1 MIADV
6 VQRYKELLVESK
18 VLDKEQKVLIEPTT
32 KDFEEIND
40 KVVVLQQ
47 GNECW
52 DYSVLNKIDF
62 IITSS
67 IWLKNKYSEL
77 NKKTILLEFPIK
89 DIFKKKTN
97 WKSREDSIYYHGR
110 VLPEKVPLLDLKKI
124 LQSGIEVVMR
134 GPICKKYWTEEDIET
149 EEFNLYKKALL
160 EIKSEFDNLLLLPAT
175 EDENIIINELNKYK
189 FYFTISKGEAFNVAL
204 QEAIACGTMPIVRR
218 NQAYWWAD
226 CLFSGFSKVEDLI
239 VKYNVFKDEDL
250 EEYSDIIAKEIK
262 VRCSLEAIHDKY
274 ERQLTQT
281 HQTSQS

>member
-1 MIADV
+1 LIADV
-6 VQRYKELLVESK
+6 VQRYKELLIESK

-32 KDFEEIND
+32 KDLEKIDD
-40 KVVVLQQ
+40 KVIVLQQ

-52 DYSVLNKIDF
+52 DYSVLDKIDF

-67 IWLKNKYSEL
+67 AWLKNKYSEL
-77 NKKTILLEFPIK
+77 DKKTILLEFPIR
-89 DIFKKKTN
+89 DVFKKKTN

-124 LQSGIEVVMR
+124 LQSGIEVIIR
-134 GPICKKYWTEEDIET
+134 GPICKKYWTEEDMET
-149 EEFNLYKKALL
+149 EEFNLYKKTLL
-160 EIKSEFDNLLLLPAT
+160 EMESEFENLHFLSAT
-175 EDENIIINELNKYK
+175 KDENVIINELNKYK

-239 VKYNVFKDEDL
+239 VKYNVFKDKDL

-262 VRCSLEAIHDKY
+262 ARCSLEAIRDKY
-274 ERQLTQT
+274 ERQLTQI
-281 HQTSQS
+281 HQTSLF